1 MAVGGRWCCSALYV
15 FPEFFCIKD
24 FSEGGICS
32 SNFSVAWKKK
42 KGYPTDVRK
51 VSTLWCFVADFY
63 VVVLFHGG
71 ISVYAHIVLSATL
84 CHLLCIPFRD
94 LRDDLHVYV
103 WRICYCANNFVL
115 LGCLG
120 GSAIHILAIV
130 AVPHCELLWHFSGA
144 CGDRSPPFSA
154 NYLHILWHVS
164 R

>member
-1 MAVGGRWCCSALYV
+1 VVVDVVVLCMFSLSFFVLRTFRKVG
-15 FPEFFCIKD
+15 F
-24 FSEGGICS
+24 
-32 SNFSVAWKKK
+32 VAATLVWLGKKK

-130 AVPHCELLWHFSGA
+130 AVPHCELL
-144 CGDRSPPFSA
+144 
-154 NYLHILWHVS
+154 
-164 R
+164 